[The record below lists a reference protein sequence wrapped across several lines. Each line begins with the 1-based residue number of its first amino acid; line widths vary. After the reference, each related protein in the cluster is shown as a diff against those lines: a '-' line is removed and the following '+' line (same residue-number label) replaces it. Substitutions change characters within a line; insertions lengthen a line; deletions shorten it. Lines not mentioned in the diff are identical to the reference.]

1 MQLVILVSNI
11 LVLITALLCI
21 DDTDLCVFHEGSDS
35 IEEVVAKV

>member
-11 LVLITALLCI
+11 LVLITVLLCA
-21 DDTDLCVFHEGSDS
+21 DNVDLCAFDKGGNS